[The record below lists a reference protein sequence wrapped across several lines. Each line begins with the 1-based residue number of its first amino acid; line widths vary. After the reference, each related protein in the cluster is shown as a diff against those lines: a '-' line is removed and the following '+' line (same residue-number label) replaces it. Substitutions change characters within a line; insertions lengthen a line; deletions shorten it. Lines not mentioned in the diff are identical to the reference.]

1 MILVILIIII
11 KYWIIINMI
20 KKIDIENNKG
30 IYNRNYILNKWII
43 NIKICNES
51 WIKNL

>member
-11 KYWIIINMI
+11 KYQIIINMI

-30 IYNRNYILNKWII
+30 FIIRNIILNK
-43 NIKICNES
+43 E
-51 WIKNL
+51 